1 MSLEKINIL
10 KKDFEQA
17 EMVLV
22 GIGEE
27 LSASHLQENE
37 SENRQLIAY
46 YRDILEKK
54 NYFIIT
60 SGTDRYIEKWD
71 FNRKRYVQ
79 PMLIGADNIDND
91 VKQTEEKQ
99 WDLYNKWLAGTLNKK
114 LLLIELGEGFNNPNL
129 FRWPFEKITM
139 INNKAKL
146 YRVHK
151 NFSQI
156 PEDIRQ
162 KAESVSDN
170 ALLFLK
176 QLKEQ

>member
-37 SENRQLIAY
+37 TESRQLIAY

-99 WDLYNKWLAGTLNKK
+99 WDL
-114 LLLIELGEGFNNPNL
+114 
-129 FRWPFEKITM
+129 
-139 INNKAKL
+139 
-146 YRVHK
+146 
-151 NFSQI
+151 
-156 PEDIRQ
+156 
-162 KAESVSDN
+162 
-170 ALLFLK
+170 
-176 QLKEQ
+176 